1 MNKPALFGLT
11 KSNRDFTKK
20 TSWGKNQFN
29 SSFPAS
35 LCAYFEHRNL
45 SPNYLTVKNNKLIIS
60 TKTVSMIFGLGCKS
74 IDDVF
79 YAFESAYTPYNKYV
93 LGTLPRTDLVIQD
106 YNSGK
111 CLRGLEI
118 KLTALPDQTTFN
130 KKESEYGS
138 EIVIRPD
145 TIVYLACSLI
155 ETMEQANV
163 SFDAYK
169 RLDFE
174 ALDEPQD
181 AVDLAKDILSNI
193 NSIINDCAGTESP
206 VLVQPVWKT
215 QGKSPIL
222 SEHCLDVFVWS
233 DIGLAKFI
241 HDIAIPVIK
250 SGKMTRQYRTVVWL
264 YKMLN
269 DYFMNGAF
277 NHKVIIDKLSFNL
290 KNDKAFSSTGAV
302 NNPFMACDN
311 LTKPR
316 ISKKE
321 IKNIILNN
329 GQNLLSPERRFDAI
343 ICNSPDLFEE

>member
-1 MNKPALFGLT
+1 MSKPALYGLT

-35 LCAYFEHRNL
+35 LCAYFEHKNL
-45 SPNYLTVKNNKLIIS
+45 SPNYLTVKHNKFTIS
-60 TKTVSMIFGLGCKS
+60 NETVSTIFGLAGKS

-79 YAFESAYTPYNKYV
+79 YAFESAYTPFNKYV

-106 YNSGK
+106 HTSGK

-155 ETMEQANV
+155 ETMEKANV
-163 SFDAYK
+163 GLDAYK
-169 RLDFE
+169 VVDIE
-174 ALDEPQD
+174 SVDEPQD
-181 AVDLAKDILSNI
+181 AIDLAKDILANI
-193 NSIINDCAGTESP
+193 DSITNDCAGSESP

-222 SEHCLDVFVWS
+222 SENCLDIFVWS

-241 HDIAIPVIK
+241 HDIATPVLK
-250 SGKMTRQYRTVVWL
+250 SGKMTRQYRTIVWL

-269 DYFMNGAF
+269 DYFKNGAF
-277 NHKVIIDKLSFNL
+277 DHEFIIDKFSFNL

-302 NNPFMACDN
+302 NNPFMTCDN

-316 ISKKE
+316 VSKQE

-343 ICNSPDLFEE
+343 ICNSPDIFEE